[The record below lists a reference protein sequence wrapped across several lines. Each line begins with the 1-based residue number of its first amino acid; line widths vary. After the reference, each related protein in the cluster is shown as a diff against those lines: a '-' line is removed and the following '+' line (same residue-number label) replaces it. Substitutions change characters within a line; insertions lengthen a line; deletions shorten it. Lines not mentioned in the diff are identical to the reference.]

1 MSAILEEGIGFGGN
15 DNESSSESPTI
26 ILKKGKVEL
35 KIKNA
40 AAVVK
45 KIDEMYPGDNSYT
58 GWNTNWNKRIRDLND
73 REKAKQIRWMEAA
86 KNWFKE
92 EIFGGL
98 NDFEVVVSNNEKSGP
113 DDVVLK
119 NTPPISVKYNE
130 ETHTLSTPSGELT
143 PEYVESLSSV
153 VKKTT
158 PAPNFTNKNAYELRT
173 DILSMALDWVRY
185 KGEVQHATGPFAAA
199 TDEDVLS
206 TAQKFYK
213 FVENRR

>member
-45 KIDEMYPGDNSYT
+45 KIDELYPADNSYT
-58 GWNTNWNKRIRDLND
+58 GWNSNWNRKKRELSDYERS
-73 REKAKQIRWMEAA
+73 KQIRWMEAA

-92 EIFGGL
+92 EVFGGL
-98 NDFEVVVSNNEKSGP
+98 NDFEVIVFNNESSNRN
-113 DDVVLK
+113 DA
-119 NTPPISVKYNE
+119 TPILIKYNE
-130 ETHTLSTPSGELT
+130 ETHTLSTPSGEMT
-143 PEYVESLSSV
+143 PEYLEDLSAV
-153 VKKTT
+153 AKKVT
-158 PAPNFTNKNAYELRT
+158 PTPINKNAYELRT
-173 DILSMALDWVRY
+173 NILSMALDWVRY
-185 KGEVQHATGPFAAA
+185 KGEAQHASSPFTAA

-206 TAQKFYK
+206 TAQKFYR

>member
-15 DNESSSESPTI
+15 DNESSSESPII

-45 KIDEMYPGDNSYT
+45 KIDELYPADNSYT
-58 GWNTNWNKRIRDLND
+58 GWNSNWNKRKRDLSD
-73 REKAKQIRWMEAA
+73 YERAKQIRWMEAA

-92 EIFGGL
+92 EVFGGV
-98 NDFEVVVSNNEKSGP
+98 NDFEVIVSNTENSNKS
-113 DDVVLK
+113 
-119 NTPPISVKYNE
+119 NTTQIPIRYNE
-130 ETHTLSTPSGELT
+130 DTHTISTPTGEMT
-143 PEYVESLSSV
+143 PEYVEDLASV
-153 VKKTT
+153 MKKVT
-158 PAPNFTNKNAYELRT
+158 PAPNPTSTNKNAYELRT
-173 DILSMALDWVRY
+173 DILAMALDWVRY
-185 KGEVQHATGPFAAA
+185 KGEVAHATPPFTSA
-199 TDEDVLS
+199 TDEDVLN